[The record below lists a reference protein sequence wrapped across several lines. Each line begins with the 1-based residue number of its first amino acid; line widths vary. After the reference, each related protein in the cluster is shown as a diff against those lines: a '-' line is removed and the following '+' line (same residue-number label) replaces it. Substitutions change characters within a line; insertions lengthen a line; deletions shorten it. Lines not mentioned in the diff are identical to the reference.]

1 MSPLLKTILILPVPP
16 GVGQIEIFPR
26 DYHFCSKYPTLHA
39 NVLAAIQIYQK
50 WPRKEPLWNLTYA
63 LTPSPIKL
71 KIHLGIEDTLPL
83 VLNWTFLGWSVCW
96 KGLKGQWGPGSFE
109 IFEKLVHP
117 WRASHGFNLV
127 YSTLDFLHHLNCRG
141 VRAMEL
147 TYVTYKTP
155 AIVFQYLPW

>member
-109 IFEKLVHP
+109 IFQKLVHP
-117 WRASHGFNLV
+117 WRASHGRHEDHVTKMGLAKLLV
-127 YSTLDFLHHLNCRG
+127 HVSPFQNYINFA
-141 VRAMEL
+141 RA
-147 TYVTYKTP
+147 
-155 AIVFQYLPW
+155 PWGGADRNFS